1 MAQTRPGPVTMQKAT
16 FIVGK
21 AIAKAMARE
30 TSVRESLSRSVTPE
44 IGQDAPMVTPE
55 PSEEEEET
63 VGQGA
68 SSLLGRETH
77 CGECHVFLDY
87 ASFPFHCLH
96 VNRCV
101 HKMSFPESSE
111 WMVPM
116 FKLAPYDSGIKFR
129 KMYIYIFFLITA
141 PITDSEDDDHLRTL
155 DTIPE
160 EGNACLRE

>member
-16 FIVGK
+16 AIVGK

-68 SSLLGRETH
+68 WSLLGREKH
-77 CGECHVFLDY
+77 CGECHVRLDHVSFLCQ
-87 ASFPFHCLH
+87 HIH
-96 VNRCV
+96 VN
-101 HKMSFPESSE
+101 
-111 WMVPM
+111 
-116 FKLAPYDSGIKFR
+116 
-129 KMYIYIFFLITA
+129 
-141 PITDSEDDDHLRTL
+141 
-155 DTIPE
+155 
-160 EGNACLRE
+160 N